1 MKTNSLSYYVQNYFL
16 SYLISQRG
24 YGDNT
29 VSSYR
34 DTFKL
39 LFMFLES
46 NGKKLSK
53 LKLTD
58 ISQTCVLQFLE
69 WTETERHNAV
79 PTRNLRLA
87 VLKSFFS
94 YVLSISP
101 EFSGQCTDIINIPAK
116 KVEKKPPLYLTES
129 ETKLLLNAPDRNSR
143 EGIRHMAILT
153 LLYDSACRVQ
163 ELIDLN
169 VADVT
174 IGRCCKVFVKGK
186 GSKYREIPI
195 FGETGKILKC
205 YINAY
210 GLKSDDA
217 LFTNRSGERLTR
229 VGVSYIMNKYK
240 KLLLEQYVDNFD
252 LSLSPHRMR
261 HSKATHLV
269 NENVNIYNVRD
280 FLGHA
285 SVTTTQVY
293 LTSNP
298 EVTRKAIEKASSKT
312 VSGSNDYY
320 SLQEKE
326 DLLAFL
332 KTLV

>member
-1 MKTNSLSYYVQNYFL
+1 MKDNSLSCYVQNYFL

-29 VSSYR
+29 IASYR

-46 NGKKLSK
+46 NSKKLSK

-69 WTETERHNAV
+69 WAETKRHNAV
-79 PTRNLRLA
+79 STRNLRLA

-116 KVEKKPPLYLTES
+116 KTEKKPPLYLTES
-129 ETKLLLNAPDRNSR
+129 ETKLLLNAPDRNNR

-186 GSKYREIPI
+186 GSKYREIPV
-195 FGETGKILKC
+195 FGETGRILKY

-240 KLLLEQYVDNFD
+240 KLLREQYADSFD

-261 HSKATHLV
+261 HYGESFKMVSGDSKLV
-269 NENVNIYNVRD
+269 
-280 FLGHA
+280 
-285 SVTTTQVY
+285 
-293 LTSNP
+293 
-298 EVTRKAIEKASSKT
+298 KT
-312 VSGSNDYY
+312 VSCPSNHSPFYHCLPSEIRKSIRFLSSDQSGS
-320 SLQEKE
+320 SLVGRMSTYAASS
-326 DLLAFL
+326 AFL
-332 KTLV
+332 RVSVSALA

>member
-1 MKTNSLSYYVQNYFL
+1 MKDNSLSYYVQNYFL

-29 VSSYR
+29 VASYR

-39 LFMFLES
+39 LFVFLES

-79 PTRNLRLA
+79 STRNLRLA

-101 EFSGQCTDIINIPAK
+101 EFSGQCTDIINISAK
-116 KVEKKPPLYLTES
+116 KVEKKPPIYLTES
-129 ETKLLLNAPDRNSR
+129 ETKLLLNAPDRNCR

-169 VADVT
+169 IADVT

-195 FGETGKILKC
+195 FGETGRILKY

-229 VGVSYIMNKYK
+229 AGVSYIMNKYK
-240 KLLLEQYVDNFD
+240 KLLREQYADSFD
-252 LSLSPHRMR
+252 LSLSPHRIR

-312 VSGSNDYY
+312 VSESNDYY

-332 KTLV
+332 ETLV

>member
-1 MKTNSLSYYVQNYFL
+1 MKDNSLSYYVQNYFL

-29 VSSYR
+29 VASYR

-58 ISQTCVLQFLE
+58 IHQTCVLQFLE
-69 WTETERHNAV
+69 WTETKRHNAV
-79 PTRNLRLA
+79 SSRNLRLA
-87 VLKSFFS
+87 VLKSFFG
-94 YVLSISP
+94 YVLSTSP

-129 ETKLLLNAPDRNSR
+129 ETKLLLNAPDRNSK

-205 YINAY
+205 YINTY
-210 GLKSDDA
+210 GLKSDNA
-217 LFTNRSGERLTR
+217 LFTNRSGQRLTR
-229 VGVSYIMNKYK
+229 AGVSYVMNKYK
-240 KLLLEQYVDNFD
+240 KLLQEQYADSFD
-252 LSLSPHRMR
+252 LNLSPHRMR
-261 HSKATHLV
+261 NTKATHLV
-269 NENVNIYNVRD
+269 NKNVNIYNVRD
-280 FLGHA
+280 FLGHV

-298 EVTRKAIEKASSKT
+298 EVTRKAIERASIKT
-312 VSGSNDYY
+312 VSESNDYY
-320 SLQEKE
+320 SLKEKE

-332 KTLV
+332 QTLV

>member
-1 MKTNSLSYYVQNYFL
+1 MKDNSLSYYVQNYFL

-24 YGDNT
+24 YGTNT
-29 VSSYR
+29 IASYR

-58 ISQTCVLQFLE
+58 INRERVLQFLE
-69 WTETERHNAV
+69 WTETKRHNAV
-79 PTRNLRLA
+79 STRNLRLA

-94 YVLSISP
+94 YVLSTSP
-101 EFSGQCTDIINIPAK
+101 EFSGQCTEIINIPAK
-116 KVEKKPPLYLTES
+116 KVEKKLPLYLTES
-129 ETKLLLNAPDRNSR
+129 EMKNLLNAPDRNSR

-174 IGRCCKVFVKGK
+174 IGRCCRVFVKGK
-186 GSKYREIPI
+186 GPKYREIPV
-195 FGETGKILKC
+195 FGETGKVLER
-205 YINAY
+205 YIKKY
-210 GLKSDDA
+210 GLEPDDA

-229 VGVSYIMNKYK
+229 AGISYIINKYK
-240 KLLLEQYVDNFD
+240 KQLQKQHIDNFN
-252 LSLSPHRMR
+252 LSLSPHRIR
-261 HSKATHLV
+261 NSKATHLV

-285 SVTTTQVY
+285 SVITTQVY

-298 EVTRKAIEKASSKT
+298 EVTKKAIERASSKF
-312 VSGSNDYY
+312 VSESNDYC
-320 SLQEKE
+320 SMQEKE

>member
-1 MKTNSLSYYVQNYFL
+1 MKDNALSYYVQNYFL
-16 SYLISQRG
+16 SYLISRRG

-29 VSSYR
+29 IASYR

-39 LFMFLES
+39 LFLFLES
-46 NGKKLSK
+46 SGYKLSR
-53 LKLTD
+53 LNLTD
-58 ISQTCVLQFLE
+58 INQTCVLKFLE
-69 WTETERHNAV
+69 WSETERQNAV
-79 PTRNLRLA
+79 STRNLRLA
-87 VLKSFFS
+87 VLKSFFG
-94 YVLSISP
+94 YVLSRSP
-101 EFSGQCTDIINIPAK
+101 EFSEQCTEIINIPAK

-129 ETKLLLNAPDRNSR
+129 ETKLLLNAPDKNSK

-169 VADVT
+169 LADVT
-174 IGRCCKVFVKGK
+174 LGRCCKVFVKGK

-195 FGETGKILKC
+195 FGETGKILKY
-205 YINAY
+205 YINTYA
-210 GLKSDDA
+210 LKPGDA
-217 LFTNRSGERLTR
+217 LFTNRSGGRLTR
-229 VGVSYIMNKYK
+229 VGVSHILNKYK
-240 KLLLEQYVDNFD
+240 NLLREQYPESFD
-252 LSLSPHRMR
+252 LSLSPHLMR

-280 FLGHA
+280 FLGHV

-298 EVTRKAIEKASSKT
+298 EVTRKAIEKASNKIVLESE
-312 VSGSNDYY
+312 DHY

-332 KTLV
+332 KTLA

>member
-1 MKTNSLSYYVQNYFL
+1 M
-16 SYLISQRG
+16 
-24 YGDNT
+24 
-29 VSSYR
+29 
-34 DTFKL
+34 
-39 LFMFLES
+39 
-46 NGKKLSK
+46 
-53 LKLTD
+53 
-58 ISQTCVLQFLE
+58 QFLQ
-69 WTETERHNAV
+69 WTETDRRNAV
-79 PTRNLRLA
+79 STRNLRLA

-94 YVLSISP
+94 YVLSTSP
-101 EFSGQCTDIINIPAK
+101 EYSGQCTGIINILAK
-116 KVEKKPPLYLTES
+116 KVEKKLPPYLTET
-129 ETKLLLNAPDRNSR
+129 EMKRLLNAPDRNSR

-163 ELIDLN
+163 ELINLD
-169 VADVT
+169 VADIT

-195 FGETGKILKC
+195 FGETGKVLER

-210 GLKSDDA
+210 GLKSEDA
-217 LFTNRSGERLTR
+217 LFTSRNGGRLTR
-229 VGVSYIMNKYK
+229 AGVSYVINKYK
-240 KLLLEQYVDNFD
+240 KLLQEEQAGSFMI
-252 LSLSPHRMR
+252 SLSPHLLR

-285 SVTTTQVY
+285 SVTTTQMY

-298 EVTRKAIEKASSKT
+298 EVTKKAIEKASSKI
-312 VSGSNDYY
+312 VSESNDCF
-320 SLQEKE
+320 SIQQKD

>member
-1 MKTNSLSYYVQNYFL
+1 MKDNSLSYYVQNYFL
-16 SYLISQRG
+16 SYLISRRG

-29 VSSYR
+29 IASYR

-46 NGKKLSK
+46 NGKKLPK

-69 WTETERHNAV
+69 WSEKERHNV
-79 PTRNLRLA
+79 VSTRNLRLA

-94 YVLSISP
+94 YVLSTSP
-101 EFSGQCTDIINIPAK
+101 EFSGQCADIINMPAK

-129 ETKLLLNAPDRNSR
+129 ETKLLLNAPDRSSR
-143 EGIRHMAILT
+143 EGIRHTAILT

-174 IGRCCKVFVKGK
+174 IGRCCKIFVKGK

-195 FGETGKILKC
+195 FGETGRILKY

-210 GLKSDDA
+210 VLKPGDA
-217 LFTNRSGERLTR
+217 LFSDRSGERLTR
-229 VGVSYIMNKYK
+229 AGVSYIINKYK
-240 KLLLEQYVDNFD
+240 KLLQEQYAGSFN
-252 LSLSPHRMR
+252 LSLSPHLMR

-298 EVTRKAIEKASSKT
+298 EVTRKAIEKASSKI
-312 VSGSNDYY
+312 VSESNDYY
-320 SLQEKE
+320 SQQERE

-332 KTLV
+332 KTLA

>member
-1 MKTNSLSYYVQNYFL
+1 MKDNYFSSYIQKYFL

-24 YGDNT
+24 YGANT
-29 VSSYR
+29 LASYR

-39 LFMFLES
+39 LFTFLAS
-46 NGKKLSK
+46 SDKQLLK

-58 ISQTCVLQFLE
+58 VDRECVLKYLH
-69 WTETERHNAV
+69 WAETERRNSV
-79 PTRNLRLA
+79 STRNLRLA

-101 EFSGQCTDIINIPAK
+101 EYAGQCSEIISIPAK
-116 KVEKKPPLYLTES
+116 KVEKKQPKYLTEA
-129 ETKLLLNAPDRNSR
+129 ETKRLLNAPDRNSK

-169 VADVT
+169 VANVAL
-174 IGRCCKVFVKGK
+174 GRCCRVFVKGK

-195 FGETGKILKC
+195 FSETGKVLQR
-205 YINAY
+205 YITVY
-210 GLKSDDA
+210 SLKSDEP
-217 LFTNRSGERLTR
+217 LFASRNGGRLTR
-229 VGVSYIMNKYK
+229 AGVSYIINKYN
-240 KLLLEQYVDNFD
+240 KLLQKARAVNLTN
-252 LSLSPHRMR
+252 SLSPHLLR

-285 SVTTTQVY
+285 SVTTTEIY

-298 EVTRKAIEKASSKT
+298 ERTKRAIEKASSMI
-312 VSGSNDYY
+312 VNEGDDYY
-320 SLQEKE
+320 SLQQKD
-326 DLLAFL
+326 DLLSFL
-332 KTLV
+332 KALI